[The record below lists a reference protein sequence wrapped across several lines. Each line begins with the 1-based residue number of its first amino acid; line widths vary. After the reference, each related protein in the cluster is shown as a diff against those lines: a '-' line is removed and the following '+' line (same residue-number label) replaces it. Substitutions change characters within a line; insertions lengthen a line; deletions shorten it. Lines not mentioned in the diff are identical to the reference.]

1 MLLKAY
7 GKSYYFSWTL
17 FPDTVILTIC
27 FFIFIF
33 LIVGIWNAHTIEKMK
48 IIDMLLADRENEP
61 ELKKGRWMYGV
72 SIIFEIFLFFML
84 IVGIQ
89 KVYFYYDSRFV
100 LPVRIMFLGNI
111 FMPLFAIIWSVI
123 WIIRRKKISFYTFVL
138 GMLIYSVMNAFFAAS
153 VPVLMNKYYLPLGGG
168 SVNQYLLFLLTDL
181 LFFICAVVYLASFLM
196 VVWKEKF
203 LEHKYRNENLFFFG
217 QIISK
222 LNTTSKTMTLTSI
235 TLVLAIFLFISAPVL
250 VSWASGYLDVRSMY
264 DIQISSGYNAVYEE
278 ENLPKDNYESVTKI
292 LENEGIETAYDCTFS
307 LYLPQREE
315 FHNRMKYDFPVAAI
329 SLSDYNAIRSM
340 LGLEKISLKENEF
353 TTQWKSIA
361 TEEEREEFLKEH
373 KNIATD
379 AGSLQIAK
387 QPYYEENMGE
397 TMYNFYTDVVFVF
410 PDKTCEKLLPVIQN
424 RYIITEKNLTYEE
437 ALKIEE
443 KFTALYPEETE
454 EGVSYFVRLSTLQI
468 NSAIANNFIL
478 QAAMLYSAIVLFVI
492 CLTILSLQQLFD
504 AGHYRYRFSVLRKL
518 GVEESHI
525 EKLMLKQLGV
535 WFGLPVL
542 VAIVVSVFA
551 VVYFLSSISA
561 EISAYI
567 GLSSLFLQVGITVGI
582 LALLL
587 LCYFISTWILFRRSV
602 IE

>member
-1 MLLKAY
+1 MKAY